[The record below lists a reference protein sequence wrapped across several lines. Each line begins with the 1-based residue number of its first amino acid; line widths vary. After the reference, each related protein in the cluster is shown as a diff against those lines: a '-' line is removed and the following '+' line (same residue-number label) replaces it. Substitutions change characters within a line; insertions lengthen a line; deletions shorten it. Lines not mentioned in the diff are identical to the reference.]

1 LVLLA
6 ALALGGPAIAHA
18 QDDAAPTAAP
28 VAAEA
33 APPADAPAAT
43 SKKKHHKKG
52 KAAPVAEMA
61 AAEEKPAAAATEE
74 KPAEAPAPA
83 AAAAAP
89 AEAAPAAPA
98 AAPKC
103 GDKGF
108 DCNKGDVAWMM
119 TSTAFVLLMTVP
131 GLALFYAGMVRSK
144 NALST
149 TMQSFAIF
157 CVIAVLWVVYG
168 YGAAFTAGGDFI
180 GSMPWSGSGK
190 GWFMSADDPTTAVAA
205 TFSKGQYIPD
215 FVFCMFQLTF
225 AAITVAL
232 ITGGLAERMK
242 FSAVMIFSVLWFTF
256 SYLPIAHMVWY
267 WDGPDA
273 YPKGDATAAAT
284 AASHAGWLFQK
295 GAIDF
300 AGGTVVHINAG
311 IAALMCAIVVG
322 PRRGLGKFHF
332 APHSLM
338 MTAIGTGMLW
348 MGWFGFNAGSA
359 LEAGGTAGLAFFNTL
374 FGTAVAGCAW
384 AGTEWILKG
393 KPSLLGVCS
402 GIVAGLVA
410 ITPAAGFVG
419 PVGAFVICAVAGV
432 VCLLAATKLKQLL
445 GYDDALDAFGVHCIG
460 GIIGA
465 LGTGIYVN
473 PARGGTGVWD
483 YTAEAV
489 GAFDAHAQF
498 MSQMWAVG
506 TSLVWSGSVALV
518 ILLVLKFTV
527 GIRASDEAQEQGLDL
542 SDHGENAYNM

>member
-1 LVLLA
+1 VKKLLLVLGLCGLLHTVSSVVYA
-6 ALALGGPAIAHA
+6 DEA
-18 QDDAAPTAAP
+18 AAPASAAETVAAP
-28 VAAEA
+28 AEA
-33 APPADAPAAT
+33 AAAPADAPAAT
-43 SKKKHHKKG
+43 
-52 KAAPVAEMA
+52 
-61 AAEEKPAAAATEE
+61 
-74 KPAEAPAPA
+74 
-83 AAAAAP
+83 
-89 AEAAPAAPA
+89 
-98 AAPKC
+98 PKC

-108 DCNKGDVAWMM
+108 ECNKGDVSWMM

-149 TMQSFAIF
+149 VMQSFSIF
-157 CVIAVLWVVYG
+157 CVVAVLWVIFG
-168 YGAAFTAGGDFI
+168 YGMAFTAGDSPFI
-180 GSMPWSGSGK
+180 GAMPWSSAGK
-190 GWFMSADDPTTAVAA
+190 GWFMGADDPTTAVAA
-205 TFSKGQYIPD
+205 TFSKGVYLPD
-215 FVFCMFQLTF
+215 FVYCMFQLTF

-242 FSAVMIFSVLWFTF
+242 FSAVMIFSIVWFVF
-256 SYLPIAHMVWY
+256 SYLPISHMVWY

-273 YPKGDATAAAT
+273 YTDAKAADLAT
-284 AASHAGWLFQK
+284 SHAGWLFQK

-311 IAALMCAIVVG
+311 IAALVCAIVLG
-322 PRRGLGKFHF
+322 PRKGLGKFHF

-359 LEAGGTAGLAFFNTL
+359 LEANGGAGLAFFNTL
-374 FGTAVAGCAW
+374 FGTAVAGVAW

-432 VCLLAATKLKQLL
+432 VCLLAATKLKSLL
-445 GYDDALDAFGVHCIG
+445 GYDDALDAFGVHCVG

-473 PARGGTGVWD
+473 PKLGGTGVYD
-483 YTAEAV
+483 YVANKV
-489 GAFDAHAQF
+489 GDFDASAQF
-498 MSQMWAVG
+498 ISQLWAVG
-506 TSLVWSGSVALV
+506 TSLVWSGTVALV
-518 ILLVLKFTV
+518 VLLVLKYTI
-527 GIRASDEAQEQGLDL
+527 GIRSSDEAQEEGLDL
-542 SDHGENAYNM
+542 ADHGERAYNY